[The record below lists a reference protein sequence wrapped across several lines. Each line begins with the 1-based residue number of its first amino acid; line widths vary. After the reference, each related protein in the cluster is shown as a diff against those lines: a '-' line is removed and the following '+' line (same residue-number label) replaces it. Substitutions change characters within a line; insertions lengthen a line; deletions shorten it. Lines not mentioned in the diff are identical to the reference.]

1 MGSEHRPPAPPG
13 LLGADFGSDGGTI
26 GSGEREKDWDRH
38 VRQADE
44 LSRTPGFRDLRDRIV
59 AKAAPVAT
67 EQALDI
73 GCGTGLL
80 ALALA
85 PTCRGVWAID
95 VAPAMVEH
103 LRWVIAGERVANVY
117 PLVASAAAL
126 PQADASI
133 DVAVSNYCFHHLDEA
148 GKRQTLAEIHRVL
161 RPGGRLVFADMMFGW
176 SPAVGRNREVLGA
189 KVRAISRRGPAGW
202 LRLAS
207 NAGRL
212 LTGRG
217 EHPAAAEWW
226 RPALL
231 QAGFDEIEI
240 ELLSH
245 EGGIAAAVRPG

>member
-1 MGSEHRPPAPPG
+1 MTSEHGPRAPSG
-13 LLGADFGSDGGTI
+13 LLGAELGGDGRANGH
-26 GSGEREKDWDRH
+26 GGGEKDWDQH

-59 AKAAPVAT
+59 AKAAPGAG

-85 PTCRGVWAID
+85 PTCGGVWAID
-95 VAPAMVEH
+95 NAPAMVEH
-103 LRWVIAGERVANVY
+103 LRWVVAGQGVRNVY

-126 PQADASI
+126 PQADASL
-133 DVAVSNYCFHHLDEA
+133 DLVVSNYCFHHLDEE
-148 GKRQTLAEIHRVL
+148 GKRQSLAEIHRVL

-189 KVRAISRRGPAGW
+189 KVRAIARRGPAGW
-202 LRLAS
+202 LRLAA

-212 LTGRG
+212 LSGRG

-226 RPALL
+226 RLALL
-231 QAGFDEIEI
+231 QAGFDEIEV
-240 ELLSH
+240 ELLAH
-245 EGGIAAAVRPG
+245 EG

>member
-1 MGSEHRPPAPPG
+1 MEADIA
-13 LLGADFGSDGGTI
+13 GATRRI
-26 GSGEREKDWDRH
+26 GSRGGEKDWDRH

-59 AKAAPVAT
+59 AKAAPVAG
-67 EQALDI
+67 ERALDI

-85 PTCRGVWAID
+85 PTCGGVWAID
-95 VAPAMVEH
+95 NAPAMVEH
-103 LRWVIAGERVANVY
+103 LRWVVAGEGVSNVY

-126 PQADASI
+126 PQSDADV
-133 DVAVSNYCFHHLDEA
+133 DLVVSNYCFHHLDGE
-148 GKRQTLAEIHRVL
+148 GKRRSLAEMHRVL
-161 RPGGRLVFADMMFGW
+161 RPGGRLVFADMMFSW
-176 SPAVGRNREVLGA
+176 SPAVGRNREVVGA
-189 KVRAISRRGPAGW
+189 KVRAIARRGPAGW

-217 EHPAAAEWW
+217 EHPATAEWW

-231 QAGFDEIEI
+231 QAGFGEIEI

-245 EGGIAAAVRPG
+245 EGGIAAAVKPG

>member
-1 MGSEHRPPAPPG
+1 MTSEHRPRASSG
-13 LLGADFGSDGGTI
+13 LIGADLGGEGKAI
-26 GSGEREKDWDRH
+26 GHVGGAKDWDRH

-44 LSRTPGFRDLRDRIV
+44 LSRTPGFRELRDRIV
-59 AKAAPVAT
+59 AKATPAAG
-67 EQALDI
+67 ERALDI

-85 PTCRGVWAID
+85 PTCGGVWAID
-95 VAPAMVEH
+95 NAPAMVEH
-103 LRWVIAGERVANVY
+103 LRWVVAGQRVSNVY
-117 PLVASAAAL
+117 PLVASAEAL
-126 PQADASI
+126 PQPDSDI
-133 DVAVSNYCFHHLDEA
+133 DLVVSNYCFHHLDEE
-148 GKRQTLAEIHRVL
+148 GKRKCLAEIHRVL

-189 KVRAISRRGPAGW
+189 KVRAIARRGPSGW

-207 NAGRL
+207 NAGRV

-217 EHPAAAEWW
+217 EHPAAADWW

-245 EGGIAAAVRPG
+245 EGGIAAAVKPG